1 MYLGTIVEFVSSWPN
16 DSGANPR
23 FFWGPAGFW
32 SLWKRNLRHCPPLSW
47 RIRPEAFVLSEISS
61 TTFLQQTLVLPPNSF
76 LIEMQMHLSGWLH
89 FPYSNWRMQLYP
101 EFVDF
106 PTSDFSC
113 QHLHAWPRPAHSCWS
128 QTFLWTSQAF
138 FTYVRKNLHI
148 LIAKKKKSCPPHPS
162 TPKKRG
168 FLAISLWAW
177 TGAVT
182 PSWRYGLW
190 WLTVNLAL

>member
-16 DSGANPR
+16 DSGANTR

-47 RIRPEAFVLSEISS
+47 RIRPGAFVLSEISS
-61 TTFLQQTLVLPPNSF
+61 TTFLQQTLVLLSNSF

-106 PTSDFSC
+106 PTSDFRC
-113 QHLHAWPRPAHSCWS
+113 QYLHAWPRPAHSCWS
-128 QTFLWTSQAF
+128 QNFLWTSQTF
-138 FTYVRKNLHI
+138 FIYVRKNLHI
-148 LIAKKKKSCPPHPS
+148 LIAKKKK
-162 TPKKRG
+162 
-168 FLAISLWAW
+168 A
-177 TGAVT
+177 
-182 PSWRYGLW
+182 
-190 WLTVNLAL
+190 ALPIPATTNRVHRT

>member
-1 MYLGTIVEFVSSWPN
+1 MPNAQKCSQHSVKRWVGSANTSPACFSHANRFHLSNGFLIAKCCLGTIVEFVSSWPN

-47 RIRPEAFVLSEISS
+47 RIRPEAFVLREISS

-113 QHLHAWPRPAHSCWS
+113 QYLDDWPEPAHSCWS
-128 QTFLWTSQAF
+128 QKF
-138 FTYVRKNLHI
+138 FGHSRRFYLC
-148 LIAKKKKSCPPHPS
+148 A
-162 TPKKRG
+162 
-168 FLAISLWAW
+168 
-177 TGAVT
+177 
-182 PSWRYGLW
+182 
-190 WLTVNLAL
+190 